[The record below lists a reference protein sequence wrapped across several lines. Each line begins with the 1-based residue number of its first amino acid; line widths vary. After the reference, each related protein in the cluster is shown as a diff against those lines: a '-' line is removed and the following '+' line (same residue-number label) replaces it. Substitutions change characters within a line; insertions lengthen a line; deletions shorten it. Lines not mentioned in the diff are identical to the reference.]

1 MRVEVSNGIR
11 GGMIAV
17 MALGLLAVVNL
28 PLFFDRLSLEQS
40 GFDES
45 SIDGNSTDEAGQQ
58 VFSYCDT
65 FAGCRVQLDDGVAT
79 LSIHPASLPVGQP
92 LQVDVNLSGMAAR
105 KVTME
110 FIGRDMP
117 MGLMPFTL
125 SPQGNNG
132 ATGEQYSGM
141 GRVDFC
147 TSDPDMAWLARL
159 KIETSQAIKTIVFEL
174 DTGQTG

>member
-1 MRVEVSNGIR
+1 MRLEVSNRIR
-11 GGMIAV
+11 VGVVAV
-17 MALGLLAVVNL
+17 MALGLLTVINL
-28 PLFFDRLSLEQS
+28 PLFFDRPGFELSGLN
-40 GFDES
+40 GH
-45 SIDGNSTDEAGQQ
+45 SIDGSSTDKAEQQ

-65 FAGCRVQLDDGVAT
+65 AAGCRVQLDDGVAT
-79 LSIHPASLPVGQP
+79 LSIHPTSLPVGQP

-132 ATGEQYSGM
+132 ATGGHYSGT

-147 TSDPDMAWLARL
+147 TTDPDMAWLARL
-159 KIETSQAIKTIVFEL
+159 KIETHQTIKIIVFEL
-174 DTGQTG
+174 DTGHTR